1 MQQAS
6 NEISNNRTC
15 VICHLPSSVII
26 TISIGNTITISI
38 GNAIILRSMSIDN
51 RVSANRC
58 STSRDGAAA
67 TSSRGP
73 CRSLSHPGARPWQE
87 SGRWTNSRQLKDLS
101 FLNRYY
107 LTVLGIHY
115 SQPTSPSQPASR
127 SSQIMEVRQSQQHTR
142 LAAWLL
148 PIVLSVRGG
157 GKLQFC

>member
-73 CRSLSHPGARPWQE
+73 CRSLSHPGARPLRE
-87 SGRWTNSRQLKDLS
+87 SGSGQTLVGSRTCLS
-101 FLNRYY
+101 S
-107 LTVLGIHY
+107 TAT
-115 SQPTSPSQPASR
+115 TSPSWAFIIPN
-127 SSQIMEVRQSQQHTR
+127 
-142 LAAWLL
+142 LPLL
-148 PIVLSVRGG
+148 PNLQAGAARLWKSGNLSSTPDLLRGFF
-157 GKLQFC
+157 Q